1 MVIITNI
8 PYNQLQCTSCSVGQ
22 CLIVLQKYKSNL
34 LFSRLVYKCEYT
46 YVTFGNNIVVTFV
59 IKDFAMKERLIQLLD
74 LEQLS
79 PSKFAD
85 IIGVQRS
92 SISHVISGRNKPSFD
107 FLQKTLKAF
116 PGLNASWLMLGEGT
130 MYEQMGRNVSGN
142 LFDSPVAPEEPSQ
155 EHISDKVEDHTAIE
169 AVETPIISETEPEEV
184 LKNPEPAQH
193 TETSLQEETLKE
205 IARGGT
211 KRIVQVM
218 VIYED
223 DTFKALLPSN

>member
-1 MVIITNI
+1 
-8 PYNQLQCTSCSVGQ
+8 
-22 CLIVLQKYKSNL
+22 
-34 LFSRLVYKCEYT
+34 
-46 YVTFGNNIVVTFV
+46 
-59 IKDFAMKERLIQLLD
+59 MKERLIQLLD

-130 MYEQMGRNVSGN
+130 MYEQMGRNMSGN
-142 LFDSPVAPEEPSQ
+142 LFETTDEGNRDSVITRKYEPESVEIDADSAETVTRVEHEEEKEEPGSLHSGKVDSKDSASQ
-155 EHISDKVEDHTAIE
+155 NSATGSRD
-169 AVETPIISETEPEEV
+169 S
-184 LKNPEPAQH
+184 
-193 TETSLQEETLKE
+193 
-205 IARGGT
+205 

-223 DTFKALLPSN
+223 DTFRAFAPAQ

>member
-1 MVIITNI
+1 
-8 PYNQLQCTSCSVGQ
+8 
-22 CLIVLQKYKSNL
+22 
-34 LFSRLVYKCEYT
+34 
-46 YVTFGNNIVVTFV
+46 
-59 IKDFAMKERLIQLLD
+59 MKERLIQLLD

-116 PGLNASWLMLGEGT
+116 PGLNATWLMLGEGT
-130 MYEQMGRNVSGN
+130 MYEQMGRKVSGN
-142 LFDSPVAPEEPSQ
+142 LFDSPATPEEPSQ
-155 EHISDKVEDHTAIE
+155 EHISTSEEGHADSE
-169 AVETPIISETEPEEV
+169 AVETPITNEPEPEKV
-184 LKNPEPAQH
+184 LESPTPVQL

-205 IARGGT
+205 IATGGT
-211 KRIVQVM
+211 MRIVQVM

-223 DTFKALLPSN
+223 DTFKALLPSH

>member
-1 MVIITNI
+1 MH
-8 PYNQLQCTSCSVGQ
+8 
-22 CLIVLQKYKSNL
+22 
-34 LFSRLVYKCEYT
+34 
-46 YVTFGNNIVVTFV
+46 VTFGNNIVVTFV
-59 IKDFAMKERLIQLLD
+59 IKYLAMKERLIQLLD
-74 LEQLS
+74 LEQMS

-130 MYEQMGRNVSGN
+130 MYEQMGRNISGN
-142 LFDSPVAPEEPSQ
+142 LFDSPAASEEPAEENIAETEEVHTEIEAPETANSGEIEAKQTQVAPAPAED
-155 EHISDKVEDHTAIE
+155 SDKSMQAEAIK
-169 AVETPIISETEPEEV
+169 A
-184 LKNPEPAQH
+184 
-193 TETSLQEETLKE
+193 
-205 IARGGT
+205 IATGST

-223 DTFKALLPSN
+223 DTFRAFLPAQ

>member
-1 MVIITNI
+1 
-8 PYNQLQCTSCSVGQ
+8 
-22 CLIVLQKYKSNL
+22 
-34 LFSRLVYKCEYT
+34 
-46 YVTFGNNIVVTFV
+46 
-59 IKDFAMKERLIQLLD
+59 MKERLIQLLD

-92 SISHVISGRNKPSFD
+92 SISHVISGRNKPSYD

-116 PGLNASWLMLGEGT
+116 PGLNASWLIMGEGT

-142 LFDSPVAPEEPSQ
+142 LFDSPDASEEPA
-155 EHISDKVEDHTAIE
+155 EENISV
-169 AVETPIISETEPEEV
+169 ISVDQNETEATEIPDSKEPEQEKV
-184 LKNPEPAQH
+184 TEIPAPAQ
-193 TETSLQEETLKE
+193 EALKE
-205 IARGGT
+205 LASAGT

-223 DTFKALLPSN
+223 DTFRAFLPSH

>member
-1 MVIITNI
+1 
-8 PYNQLQCTSCSVGQ
+8 
-22 CLIVLQKYKSNL
+22 
-34 LFSRLVYKCEYT
+34 
-46 YVTFGNNIVVTFV
+46 
-59 IKDFAMKERLIQLLD
+59 MKERLIQLLD

-116 PGLNASWLMLGEGT
+116 PGLNASWLMLGEGS
-130 MYEQMGRNVSGN
+130 MYEQMGRNISGN
-142 LFDSPVAPEEPSQ
+142 LFDSPVEPEGHSE
-155 EHISDKVEDHTAIE
+155 EL
-169 AVETPIISETEPEEV
+169 ISETEEGHAEIEAPESTVSSEE
-184 LKNPEPAQH
+184 KPEITPENPAPAQNM
-193 TETSLQEETLKE
+193 ENSLKE
-205 IARGGT
+205 EAIKELASSGA

-223 DTFKALLPSN
+223 DTFRAFLPSH

>member
-1 MVIITNI
+1 
-8 PYNQLQCTSCSVGQ
+8 
-22 CLIVLQKYKSNL
+22 
-34 LFSRLVYKCEYT
+34 
-46 YVTFGNNIVVTFV
+46 
-59 IKDFAMKERLIQLLD
+59 MKERLIQLLD

-116 PGLNASWLMLGEGT
+116 PGL
-130 MYEQMGRNVSGN
+130 RNVSGN
-142 LFDSPVAPEEPSQ
+142 LFDTSIEPEVPS
-155 EHISDKVEDHTAIE
+155 EEL
-169 AVETPIISETEPEEV
+169 ISETDTDHREIAPPESTLSSEA
-184 LKNPEPAQH
+184 KPEATPESPVPAQNM
-193 TETSLQEETLKE
+193 ENSVKEEAIRELTSSG
-205 IARGGT
+205 A

-223 DTFKALLPSN
+223 DTFRAFLPSH

>member
-1 MVIITNI
+1 MVTN
-8 PYNQLQCTSCSVGQ
+8 V
-22 CLIVLQKYKSNL
+22 NL
-34 LFSRLVYKCEYT
+34 F
-46 YVTFGNNIVVTFV
+46 VVTFV
-59 IKDFAMKERLIQLLD
+59 IKELAMKERLIQLLD

-142 LFDSPVAPEEPSQ
+142 LFDTPSIDSREAPIESSNEPPQDHQPDRMRSEIEEEPSETRYNEDDEKDILEQ
-155 EHISDKVEDHTAIE
+155 NSSLSEGFQDKASPEKSGVLA
-169 AVETPIISETEPEEV
+169 STEP
-184 LKNPEPAQH
+184 
-193 TETSLQEETLKE
+193 
-205 IARGGT
+205 

-218 VIYED
+218 VIYDD
-223 DTFKALLPSN
+223 DTFRAFSPAH